1 MTKVYAHT
9 SNHNGVLCV
18 DEITSIPF
26 EGAGW
31 SAIDEGEGERYEQ
44 AQSGSYLTDMV
55 PLLDDE
61 GHCNYKLEDS
71 ALVLMDEAEK
81 AQAYPSTPPAPSIEE
96 RMNNQEQATLALM
109 DTILMMN
116 GGNGNV

>member
-1 MTKVYAHT
+1 MAKVYVHT
-9 SNHNGVLCV
+9 FDLNGILCV

-31 SAIDEGEGERYEQ
+31 SVMDEGEGERYEQ
-44 AQSGSYLTDMV
+44 AQSGSYLAGMA
-55 PLLDDE
+55 PLLDDK
-61 GHCNYKLEDS
+61 GHCNYKLENG
-71 ALVLMDEAEK
+71 ALVLMGEEDK
-81 AQAYPSTPPAPSIEE
+81 AQAYPPTIPAPSMEE

-109 DTILMMN
+109 DTILTLT